1 MLVAEAKELAASSL
15 VPTRRSDYLTVS
27 APWGSRGGRMTSSTM
42 TDPWQTTMSCRK
54 CAARVVV
61 SLETGDTGEP
71 GLAVFY
77 CPACGERCQV
87 EHPAGYNPLSVATA
101 LVGA

>member
-1 MLVAEAKELAASSL
+1 
-15 VPTRRSDYLTVS
+15 
-27 APWGSRGGRMTSSTM
+27 
-42 TDPWQTTMSCRK
+42 MSCRK

>member
-1 MLVAEAKELAASSL
+1 MNNA
-15 VPTRRSDYLTVS
+15 
-27 APWGSRGGRMTSSTM
+27 
-42 TDPWQTTMSCRK
+42 WQTTTSCRK

-61 SLETGDTGEP
+61 SLETGNSSEP

-87 EHPAGYNPLSVATA
+87 EHPAGYDPLSVAA
-101 LVGA
+101 VQAGA